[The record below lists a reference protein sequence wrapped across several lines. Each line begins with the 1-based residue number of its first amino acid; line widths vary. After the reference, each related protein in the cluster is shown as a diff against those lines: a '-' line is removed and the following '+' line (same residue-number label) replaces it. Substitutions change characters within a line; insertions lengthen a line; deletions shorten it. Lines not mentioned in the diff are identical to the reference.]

1 MIALEAKE
9 DDLNVL
15 LANQPASEPSL
26 HPNLA
31 EMYREKVAA
40 LHTALADPRTKDEA
54 FGIIRTLIDEVR
66 LIPEDGQLRV
76 ELRGA
81 LAGILALANNDK
93 NHLRRGADGSVSVL
107 VKQINL
113 VAGAR
118 NHRELTTLSA
128 AC

>member
-1 MIALEAKE
+1 
-9 DDLNVL
+9 
-15 LANQPASEPSL
+15 
-26 HPNLA
+26 
-31 EMYREKVAA
+31 MYRERVAA
-40 LHTALADPRTKDEA
+40 LHSALADPHTKDEA

-107 VKQINL
+107 CEQIKL

-118 NHRELTTLSA
+118 FERA
-128 AC
+128 AFRL

>member
-15 LANQPASEPSL
+15 LANQPASKPSL

-31 EMYREKVAA
+31 EMYRERVAT

-66 LIPEDGQLRV
+66 LIPEGGQLRV

-81 LAGILALANNDK
+81 LAGILALAADNK
-93 NHLRRGADGSVSVL
+93 NHLRRGADGPVSL
-107 VKQINL
+107 LCEQIKL

-118 NHRELTTLSA
+118 NHLYRT
-128 AC
+128 